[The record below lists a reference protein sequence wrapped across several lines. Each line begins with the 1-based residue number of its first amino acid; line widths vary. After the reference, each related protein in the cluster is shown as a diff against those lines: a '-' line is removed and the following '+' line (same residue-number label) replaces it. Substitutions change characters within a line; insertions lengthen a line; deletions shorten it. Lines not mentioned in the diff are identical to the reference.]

1 MTEKI
6 QVQHEHIYL
15 NKTKYKFLFYHLITH
30 AFAEDEKANL
40 AFMLKDILKWEAES
54 DVFGYIFSN
63 ITFYSRSSEE
73 IYDKENCM
81 IIASQI
87 EHISSM
93 LFSQPS
99 TLSVLWITSILRKI
113 LRYTW
118 IFLKHQWNQLP
129 TNSG

>member
-1 MTEKI
+1 MIETCFLAWIKQMTEKI

-30 AFAEDEKANL
+30 AFCGL
-40 AFMLKDILKWEAES
+40 LKWEAES

-87 EHISSM
+87 EHISSV